1 MPFFGTPSGGGGG
14 PAPPPPQ
21 LGYRHHQEV
30 AAATW
35 LIAHGLGFRPAGVQV
50 TDSDGDPVEGVV
62 IHPDLNT
69 TQLTFLVPVSGIA
82 DLS

>member
-14 PAPPPPQ
+14 PPAPPPR
-21 LGYRHHQEV
+21 LGYRHTQTP
-30 AAATW
+30 AATQW

-50 TDSDGDPVEGVV
+50 TDATGDAVDGVV
-62 IHPDLNT
+62 SHPDLNT
-69 TQLTFLVPVSGIA
+69 SLITFRVPISGIA